1 MRSRLAIW
9 SGAGVV
15 VMVAAIAF
23 ASINSGKPDDAA
35 ATEQSVLTV
44 KVTTPSVREWRD
56 DILAHGSIA
65 AWHEAAIGAE
75 LGGLRLIDV
84 RADVGSRV
92 VAGELLALF
101 DPAPIQAEL
110 NEKVAALAEAKASLV
125 EAEENAKRGE
135 SLRNTGAMSAQVI
148 TQYVTRAQA
157 ARAQVDSARA
167 RVEST
172 RLRLRQ
178 TRVVA
183 PDAGVISARSATL
196 GSVAGAGDELFRLV
210 RQDRM
215 EWHAQI
221 AAADVGSVQIGQAAL
236 VTLPDGT
243 TINGVVR
250 QIAPLLAKNLTAIA
264 YVRLHQEAHAT
275 PRIGMFVSGAI
286 VTGASTGMSLPSS
299 SIVIRDGREYVFT
312 LDRDSVATQMQIR
325 TGRRDGDQVEVL
337 SGLAPTQ
344 SVVASGGGF
353 LHDGDRVR
361 TAPGEDRHVATR

>member
-1 MRSRLAIW
+1 MRVRLAIW
-9 SGAGVV
+9 AGAALVV
-15 VMVAAIAF
+15 LSTAIAI
-23 ASINSGKPDDAA
+23 ASINSGHSID
-35 ATEQSVLTV
+35 TTVTQQSVLTV
-44 KVTTPSVREWRD
+44 QVTTPRVREWRD

-84 RADVGSRV
+84 RVDVGIRV
-92 VAGELLALF
+92 AAGELIARF
-101 DPAPIQAEL
+101 DPEPIQAEL
-110 NEKVAALAEAKASLV
+110 NEKVAALAEAEASLI

-135 SLRNTGAMSAQVI
+135 SLRNTGAMSNQLI

-178 TRVVA
+178 TRVLA
-183 PDAGVISARSATL
+183 PDDGVISARSATL
-196 GSVAGAGDELFRLV
+196 GSVAGAGDELFRMV
-210 RQDRM
+210 RQNRM

-221 AAADVGSVQIGQAAL
+221 AATDVGSVEIGQAAV

-243 TINGVVR
+243 TIGGVIR
-250 QIAPLLAKNLTAIA
+250 QIAPLLAQNLTAIA
-264 YVRLHQEAHAT
+264 YVQLHQEAQAT

-286 VTGASTGMSLPSS
+286 ITGASTGMSVPSS
-299 SIVIRDGREYVFT
+299 SLVVRDGREYVFV
-312 LDRDSVATQMQIR
+312 LDRDFIATQTQVR

-337 SGLAPTQ
+337 DGVAPTQ

-361 TAPGEDRHVATR
+361 VAAR